1 MTSDA
6 TTSDYFEKS
15 KEQLKAEH
23 DSMVQEIK
31 DNIAASKRKA
41 MSKA

>member
-6 TTSDYFEKS
+6 ISDYFVKA
-15 KEQLKAEH
+15 KAQLKAER
-23 DSMVQEIK
+23 DSMAQEIK
-31 DNIAASKRKA
+31 ESIAASKRKA